1 VLSNEGHVW
10 ELLSSLFFVHFLY
23 QEPPIAICPTHPNVL
38 SSDFVDKYSNS
49 TFVSSSKVLKLE
61 LCLKMSH
68 LNIKLID
75 IALGQMKESLNEHVK
90 VLDDAI
96 NRLELKGSW
105 LLTSEQQKVRQSLIQ
120 LRNKMRDEG
129 QAVPEV
135 IVKREESRYVSLKY

>member
-1 VLSNEGHVW
+1 VGIVVIFIFRAFFISRTAYCYLSH
-10 ELLSSLFFVHFLY
+10 
-23 QEPPIAICPTHPNVL
+23 PPKTFCLQI
-38 SSDFVDKYSNS
+38 FVDKYSNS

-90 VLDDAI
+90 VLDEAI

-135 IVKREESRYVSLKY
+135 IVKREESRYVSLKLEI